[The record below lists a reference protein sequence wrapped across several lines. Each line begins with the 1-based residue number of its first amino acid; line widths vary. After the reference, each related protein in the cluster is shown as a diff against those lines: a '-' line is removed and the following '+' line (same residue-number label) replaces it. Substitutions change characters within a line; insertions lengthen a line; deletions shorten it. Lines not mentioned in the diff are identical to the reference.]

1 MEERTMVMWLIVSFL
16 AALCLFALAAIWIRH
31 MRERREM
38 ERHFVT
44 AEELH
49 ALLSSGREMLIFD
62 LREPLDILT
71 DSEII
76 PGAKII
82 SPQKVFLNPFLIPHE
97 KDSVIYCTCPSEATS
112 RAVLKRA
119 LAMRFS
125 RIKLLQG
132 GLEGWKAKG
141 YPVEPYTKP
150 LHLDAG
156 E

>member
-1 MEERTMVMWLIVSFL
+1 MAKVLIVSFL
-16 AALCLFALAAIWIRH
+16 AFLGLFVLAMVLTRNL
-31 MRERREM
+31 RERRNL
-38 ERHFVT
+38 ERHFLT

-49 ALLSSGREMLIFD
+49 ALLSSGREILVFD

-71 DSEII
+71 DSETI
-76 PGAKII
+76 PGAKMI
-82 SPQKVFLNPFLIPHE
+82 SPKKVFQNPYLIPHE
-97 KDSVIYCTCPSEATS
+97 KDSVIYCTCPSEETS

-125 RIKLLQG
+125 RIKLLRG

-141 YPVEPYTKP
+141 YPVEPYTKSF
-150 LHLDAG
+150 HLDTD